1 LTLDRDK
8 LAKILGLLG
17 SDKLGEVMSAA
28 KAADALI
35 RDADTSWAEVLNQTA
50 VADDARTVHNGNAL
64 LAENAKL
71 RATVRRL
78 WAENRAL
85 REQASRRLAHRILDG
100 VKQSGQA
107 LLARVIAFDGIA
119 FLRRELTARHGD
131 SESRAQSVVFYGLV
145 AAGITLAMGIVAFL
159 SLEDVARLGG
169 PSVRSETTASSG
181 QEALRAAA
189 GSGGLPAEAERR
201 RTISGQLSSPAMVTP
216 ETMPQPPRPEAVVAP
231 VEDSAIQPAIPAVAA
246 PGQTDQASAAEMAAL
261 VKRGDAFLSA
271 GDIVSARL
279 FYERAADGGDGD
291 AALRLGATFDP
302 DFLSRAGVRGAP
314 SEQTQAWSWYR
325 RALDLGN
332 SAAQEALRGL
342 EQPRFAAPDSPSH

>member
-28 KAADALI
+28 QAADALI

-50 VADDARTVHNGNAL
+50 VADDARTVHTRNEVRAL

-71 RATVRRL
+71 RAMVARL
-78 WAENRAL
+78 WVENGAL

-100 VKQSGQA
+100 VRQSGQA

-131 SESRAQSVVFYGLV
+131 SESRAQSVVSYGLV

-159 SLEDVARLGG
+159 SLDDVARLGG
-169 PSVRSETTASSG
+169 PSVRSETMASSG
-181 QEALRAAA
+181 QEAARAAA
-189 GSGGLPAEAERR
+189 GSGRLPAEAERR
-201 RTISGQLSSPAMVTP
+201 GTISGQLSSAAMVTP
-216 ETMPQPPRPEAVVAP
+216 ETLPQPPRPEAVVAP
-231 VEDSAIQPAIPAVAA
+231 VEDSATQPAIPAVVA
-246 PGQTDQASAAEMAAL
+246 PGQTEQASAAEIAAL
-261 VKRGDAFLSA
+261 VMRGDAFLST

-279 FYERAADGGDGD
+279 FYERAADGGDGN

-302 DFLSRAGVRGAP
+302 GFLSWAGVRGLRVTKLRPGPGIA
-314 SEQTQAWSWYR
+314 
-325 RALDLGN
+325 ALST
-332 SAAQEALRGL
+332 SATPL
-342 EQPRFAAPDSPSH
+342 PKKP